1 VGGQIISG
9 DAQFRHRE
17 TSTIWN
23 THPISFF
30 LEIQRI
36 SDRSPFLAIQYDQVG
51 SPPAHRQQISH
62 RFYGLVRIKGRRP
75 AALHRLQQLI
85 QHFEILVLRL
95 QLSILLQRRRSG
107 TQIPELVINQR
118 QVEID

>member
-1 VGGQIISG
+1 MGGEIISG

-17 TSTIWN
+17 TNTIWN
-23 THPISFF
+23 TYPIGFF

-62 RFYGLVRIKGRRP
+62 SFTGLMRIGFRSYAQRRSP
-75 AALHRLQQLI
+75 AALHRLQ
-85 QHFEILVLRL
+85 
-95 QLSILLQRRRSG
+95 
-107 TQIPELVINQR
+107 
-118 QVEID
+118 

>member
-1 VGGQIISG
+1 MWSSAQGKPPCLGHSENPLKAGEAVGAQIISG
-9 DAQFRHRE
+9 HAQFRHRE

-23 THPISFF
+23 THPIGFF

-62 RFYGLVRIKGRRP
+62 RF
-75 AALHRLQQLI
+75 
-85 QHFEILVLRL
+85 
-95 QLSILLQRRRSG
+95 
-107 TQIPELVINQR
+107 T
-118 QVEID
+118 D